1 MIGGTLIN
9 SGVSDH
15 MTSGHLR
22 FASFKRTASAAIA
35 IACIST
41 LAMTQQLQ
49 PQPAPAP
56 SSVSPIVRLPMD
68 LFAGRVPFI
77 TIATKGGRLLHVIL
91 DTGANDDILNARVVS
106 ELHLH
111 VLDPRRVEQP
121 GGAVEMGKVDPT
133 GIQLGT
139 HLVDSIQ
146 FVSIPLDGLQPFLG
160 RSFDGILGYGFL
172 SRFVVELDYDKRE
185 VSFFDPATYV
195 APRNVTLVPIT
206 FRGKSPLV
214 SVKLARPDGA
224 LVTTWLE
231 LDTGSFEGLGL
242 DGAWVKREGLLSGH
256 EPTRPIFGLAIGGET
271 KGFRFRIPSAH
282 IGPYSIARPVASA
295 TTSDNAGSGFSDVA
309 GVLGGEILNRFRVI
323 LDYRNS
329 SVFLV
334 PASRLA
340 KRSDWLDM
348 LGAQVVAAG
357 PAFDTLQVR
366 AIMPNSPAS
375 EAKLR
380 IGDVIRAVDGVS
392 GRRLTLERLG
402 ALMGVPE
409 RRRIL
414 RVQRGAGDLTI
425 VLRTRR
431 LI

>member
-1 MIGGTLIN
+1 M
-9 SGVSDH
+9 
-15 MTSGHLR
+15 
-22 FASFKRTASAAIA
+22 
-35 IACIST
+35 
-41 LAMTQQLQ
+41 
-49 PQPAPAP
+49 
-56 SSVSPIVRLPMD
+56 
-68 LFAGRVPFI
+68 
-77 TIATKGGRLLHVIL
+77 
-91 DTGANDDILNARVVS
+91 
-106 ELHLH
+106 
-111 VLDPRRVEQP
+111 
-121 GGAVEMGKVDPT
+121 
-133 GIQLGT
+133 
-139 HLVDSIQ
+139 
-146 FVSIPLDGLQPFLG
+146 
-160 RSFDGILGYGFL
+160 
-172 SRFVVELDYDKRE
+172 
-185 VSFFDPATYV
+185 
-195 APRNVTLVPIT
+195 
-206 FRGKSPLV
+206 
-214 SVKLARPDGA
+214 
-224 LVTTWLE
+224 TTWLE
-231 LDTGSFEGLGL
+231 LDTGSFEALGL

-271 KGFRFRIPSAH
+271 KGFRFRIPSVH

-309 GVLGGEILNRFRVI
+309 GVLGGDILNRFRVI

-348 LGAQVVAAG
+348 LGAQMVAVG

-402 ALMGVPE
+402 ALMGEPG
-409 RRRIL
+409 RRRTL
-414 RVQRGAGDLTI
+414 RVQRGAGALTI